1 MDWQSPTSH
10 PLHMAQPLSE
20 LIKRHFFT
28 SPDAREKRRRKEGE
42 KKRARRGHTA
52 LSLPQSLGEWR
63 LFTMPSPL
71 SLSFHSFIGKK
82 KRKKTR
88 REKKNC
94 ISHHVLSNCFC
105 HIKNNCPQVKNVPAG
120 LQLFQGEKGLLKSE
134 WLPGS
139 QDPLEVVMKS
149 ATLASQLYVS
159 IHNPSQKPHRGA
171 AYHSHGV
178 PSLCR
183 AGPALIYVAA
193 LCHTLNL
200 KRICSLTFTRVVR
213 ATLWKHRKSSLRAS
227 LPDSLFTP
235 LCK

>member
-1 MDWQSPTSH
+1 MRTFHNALSSFFIFSFFHWQ
-10 PLHMAQPLSE
+10 
-20 LIKRHFFT
+20 
-28 SPDAREKRRRKEGE
+28 
-42 KKRARRGHTA
+42 KKRERKQG
-52 LSLPQSLGEWR
+52 
-63 LFTMPSPL
+63 
-71 SLSFHSFIGKK
+71 
-82 KRKKTR
+82 RKKTVFPITF
-88 REKKNC
+88 C
-94 ISHHVLSNCFC
+94 QIVFC
-105 HIKNNCPQVKNVPAG
+105 HIKNNCPQVKNAPAG

-183 AGPALIYVAA
+183 AGPALIYVAV

-200 KRICSLTFTRVVR
+200 KRICSLTFSRVVR

-227 LPDSLFTP
+227 LPDSVFTP